1 MAAERVLSGR
11 AFYTDVIA
19 GAVAGVAVGTLVPW
33 LHLRTGIT
41 SAVVPTPHGIS
52 ISGGKSF

>member
-1 MAAERVLSGR
+1 MLSGR

-19 GAVAGVAVGTLVPW
+19 GAVAGVAVGTVIPW
-33 LHLRTGIT
+33 LHLRTGVIA
-41 SAVVPTPHGIS
+41 SVIPTEHGVQ